1 LDFTSREDFVQFC
14 PYSNGRK
21 KAPESCFSE
30 AEDGRTAVEFT
41 PVKTE
46 PTAGHFFCSSPQSK
60 KPKATKGFNY
70 RRNTV
75 LTPSRFPQEYLQEYK

>member
-30 AEDGRTAVEFT
+30 AEDGRTAVEYS
-41 PVKTE
+41 PVKPE
-46 PTAGHFFCSSPQSK
+46 SSGWSFPLL
-60 KPKATKGFNY
+60 KPSIEEA
-70 RRNTV
+70 
-75 LTPSRFPQEYLQEYK
+75 P